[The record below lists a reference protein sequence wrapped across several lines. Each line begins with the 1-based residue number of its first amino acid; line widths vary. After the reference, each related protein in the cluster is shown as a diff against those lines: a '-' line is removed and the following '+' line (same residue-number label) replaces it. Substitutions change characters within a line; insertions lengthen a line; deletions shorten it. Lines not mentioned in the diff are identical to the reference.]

1 MLSGGDAEDATFYET
16 LLNFLASAESS
27 DDGARSA
34 FEACRCKR
42 CVIDTPRTL
51 RTLYRT
57 CDVSRL
63 CQDLHS
69 HAQTH
74 SISHT
79 RSYLL

>member
-42 CVIDTPRTL
+42 CDR
-51 RTLYRT
+51 
-57 CDVSRL
+57 
-63 CQDLHS
+63 
-69 HAQTH
+69 HA
-74 SISHT
+74 SHT
-79 RSYLL
+79 AHTLPHV